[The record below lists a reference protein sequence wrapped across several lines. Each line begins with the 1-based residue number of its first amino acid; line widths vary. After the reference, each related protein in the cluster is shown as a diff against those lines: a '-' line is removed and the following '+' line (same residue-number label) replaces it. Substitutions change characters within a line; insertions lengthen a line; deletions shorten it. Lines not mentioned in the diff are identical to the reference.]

1 MGSGLENFTST
12 VVTCNSNNVVF
23 IYKNLIAGSET
34 TKGLLDQ
41 FGSFQ
46 TESRGE
52 VEMKGKG
59 KLKTFWLLRNV
70 VFLIQDFS

>member
-1 MGSGLENFTST
+1 M
-12 VVTCNSNNVVF
+12 VTCNSNNVVF

-41 FGSFQ
+41 FGTFQ

>member
-1 MGSGLENFTST
+1 LGSGLENFTST